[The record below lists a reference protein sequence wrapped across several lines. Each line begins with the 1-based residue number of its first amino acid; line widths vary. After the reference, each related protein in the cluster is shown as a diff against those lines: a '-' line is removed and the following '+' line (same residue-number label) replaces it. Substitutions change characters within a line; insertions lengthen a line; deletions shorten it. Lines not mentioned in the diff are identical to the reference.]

1 MPSLRLAHRL
11 GLAVA
16 ITGAIALSSL
26 ATFDTVTP
34 GVAIAAAGDGVT
46 AYISP
51 PSVQGP
57 PSNTGAII
65 QDFNSSNFCSTL
77 GVSNVGTFSGSCTSV
92 TSGNGDFKFGGANT
106 TSDQPTVGGTATTF
120 AAVWGSQVLS
130 LSFPSNDVRYLGF
143 WWSAGSAGNQVKF
156 YTKVS
161 GVDVLTATFT
171 TNNINTLLN
180 TSGQVEGSV
189 LPPNP
194 FPGTQVVTAID
205 GSQYKKGY
213 YFGRPSD
220 HSSLTP
226 TSMPFSSVND
236 NIYSHAYL
244 NVYASGSISFSKVE
258 FIGGGFELDNVA
270 VSNQLRTPTSE
281 LVLLQSVLG
290 KSVEFRANGGTGT
303 MPAQTSDAATQL
315 SSNAFIRPG
324 YTFNGWRTTSSGT
337 GGTPFSDQASFDFAN
352 DMALYAQW
360 TANTLA
366 VTYDT
371 QGGSAVNAGT
381 TKTDEAISTDPG
393 TPTRDGH
400 TFNGWFSNSTGGNPL
415 TFPHTHGKIAA
426 FTIYAQWTPLTAP
439 TSTSTS
445 STSTSSTTTIA
456 PSPTNSVAQ
465 SATPT
470 TTTTTTPTTTTT
482 TATTTTTTTATTTAT
497 TTTTVLEP
505 EAVAQQLKDLP
516 VTGTNPWLVA
526 SLGLLALSFG
536 LVVLRRQRHC

>member
-26 ATFDTVTP
+26 TTFDTVTP

-51 PSVQGP
+51 PFVQGP

-120 AAVWGSQVLS
+120 AAAWNSQVLS

-226 TSMPFSSVND
+226 TSMPFSNVND

-244 NVYASGSISFSKVE
+244 NVYASGTISFSKVE

-290 KSVEFRANGGTGT
+290 KSVEFRANAGTGT

-315 SSNAFIRPG
+315 TSNAFIRPG
-324 YTFNGWRTTSSGT
+324 YTFNGWHTTSSGT
-337 GGTPFSDQASFDFAN
+337 GGTPFSEQASFDFAN
-352 DMALYAQW
+352 DMVLHAQW

-371 QGGSAVNAGT
+371 QGGSAVNAGS

-393 TPTRDGH
+393 TPARDGH

-426 FTIYAQWTPLTAP
+426 FTIYAQWTPLAAP
-439 TSTSTS
+439 T

-470 TTTTTTPTTTTT
+470 TTP
-482 TATTTTTTTATTTAT
+482 
-497 TTTTVLEP
+497 TTVLEP
-505 EAVAQQLKDLP
+505 VAATQQLKDLP
-516 VTGTNPWLVA
+516 VTGTNPWFVTCL
-526 SLGLLALSFG
+526 SLLALSFG
-536 LVVLRRQRHC
+536 LVLLRRQRHS

>member
-1 MPSLRLAHRL
+1 MPSLRLTHRL

-26 ATFDTVTP
+26 ATFDTLTP

-51 PSVQGP
+51 PFVQGP
-57 PSNTGAII
+57 PSNTNAII
-65 QDFNSSNFCSTL
+65 QDFNTSNFCSTL
-77 GVSNVGTFSGSCTSV
+77 GVSNVGTFSGDCTSV
-92 TSGNGDFKFGGANT
+92 ASGNGDFKFGGANT

-120 AAVWGSQVLS
+120 AAAWNSQVLS

-143 WWSAGSAGNQVKF
+143 WWSAGSTGNQVKF

-171 TNNINTLLN
+171 SNTINSLLN
-180 TSGQVEGSV
+180 TSGQVEASV

-194 FPGTQVVTAID
+194 FPGTQVLTSID

-226 TSMPFSSVND
+226 TSMPFNSVND

-258 FIGGGFELDNVA
+258 FIGGGFEFDNVA
-270 VSNQLRTPTSE
+270 VSNQLRTPSSE

-303 MPAQTSDAATQL
+303 MPAQTSDAAAQL
-315 SSNAFIRPG
+315 SSNAFIRTG
-324 YTFNGWRTTSSGT
+324 YTFNGWHTTSSGT

-352 DMALYAQW
+352 DMVLHAQW

-366 VTYDT
+366 ITYDT
-371 QGGSAVNAGT
+371 QGGSAVNAGS

-393 TPTRDGH
+393 TPARDGH
-400 TFNGWFSNSTGGNPL
+400 TFNGWFSNSAGGNPL
-415 TFPHTHGKIAA
+415 TFPHTHGKTAA
-426 FTIYAQWTPLTAP
+426 FTIYAQWTPLPAP
-439 TSTSTS
+439 TSTTTSSTTTSSTSTSSTSTSSTSTS
-445 STSTSSTTTIA
+445 STSTSSTTT
-456 PSPTNSVAQ
+456 
-465 SATPT
+465 
-470 TTTTTTPTTTTT
+470 
-482 TATTTTTTTATTTAT
+482 
-497 TTTTVLEP
+497 TVLEP
-505 EAVAQQLKDLP
+505 VIAEQQSKDLP
-516 VTGTNPWLVA
+516 VTGTNPWPVA
-526 SLGLLALSFG
+526 SLALLALSFG
-536 LVVLRRQRHC
+536 FVVLHRQRRY

>member
-1 MPSLRLAHRL
+1 MPSLRLTHRL

-26 ATFDTVTP
+26 ATFDTLTP
-34 GVAIAAAGDGVT
+34 RVAIAAAGDGVT

-51 PSVQGP
+51 PFVQGP
-57 PSNTGAII
+57 PSNTNAII
-65 QDFNSSNFCSTL
+65 QDFNTSNFCSTL
-77 GVSNVGTFSGSCTSV
+77 GASNVGTFSGDCTSV
-92 TSGNGDFKFGGANT
+92 ASGNGDFKFGGANT

-120 AAVWGSQVLS
+120 AAAWNSQVLS

-143 WWSAGSAGNQVKF
+143 WWSAGSTGNQVKF

-171 TNNINTLLN
+171 SSTINSLLN
-180 TSGQVEGSV
+180 TSGQVEASV

-194 FPGTQVVTAID
+194 FPGTQVLTSID

-226 TSMPFSSVND
+226 TSMPFTSVND

-258 FIGGGFELDNVA
+258 FIGGGFEFDNVA
-270 VSNQLRTPTSE
+270 VSNQLRTPSSE

-315 SSNAFIRPG
+315 SSNAFTRTG
-324 YTFNGWRTTSSGT
+324 YTFNGWHTTSSGT

-352 DMALYAQW
+352 DIVLHAQW
-360 TANTLA
+360 TLLPAPT
-366 VTYDT
+366 
-371 QGGSAVNAGT
+371 ST
-381 TKTDEAISTDPG
+381 TTSS
-393 TPTRDGH
+393 TPT
-400 TFNGWFSNSTGGNPL
+400 SST
-415 TFPHTHGKIAA
+415 TTSS
-426 FTIYAQWTPLTAP
+426 TSTS
-439 TSTSTS
+439 STSTS
-445 STSTSSTTTIA
+445 STSTSSTTT
-456 PSPTNSVAQ
+456 SS
-465 SATPT
+465 
-470 TTTTTTPTTTTT
+470 
-482 TATTTTTTTATTTAT
+482 

-505 EAVAQQLKDLP
+505 VVAQQQSKDLP
-516 VTGTNPWLVA
+516 VTGTNPWPVA
-526 SLGLLALSFG
+526 SLALLALSFG
-536 LVVLRRQRHC
+536 FVVLHRQRRY

>member
-1 MPSLRLAHRL
+1 MPSLRLTHRL

-26 ATFDTVTP
+26 ATFDTLTP
-34 GVAIAAAGDGVT
+34 RVAIAAAGDGVT

-51 PSVQGP
+51 PFVQGP
-57 PSNTGAII
+57 PSNTNAII
-65 QDFNSSNFCSTL
+65 QDFNTSNFCSTL
-77 GVSNVGTFSGSCTSV
+77 GASNVGTFSGDCTSV
-92 TSGNGDFKFGGANT
+92 ASGNGDFKFGGANT

-120 AAVWGSQVLS
+120 AAAWSSQVLS

-143 WWSAGSAGNQVKF
+143 WWSAGSTGNQVKF

-171 TNNINTLLN
+171 SSTINSLLN
-180 TSGQVEGSV
+180 TSGQVEASV

-194 FPGTQVVTAID
+194 FPGTQVLTSID

-226 TSMPFSSVND
+226 TSMPFTSVND

-258 FIGGGFELDNVA
+258 FIGGGFEFDNVA
-270 VSNQLRTPTSE
+270 VSNQLRTPSSE

-315 SSNAFIRPG
+315 SSNAFTRTG
-324 YTFNGWRTTSSGT
+324 YTFNGWHTTSSGT

-352 DMALYAQW
+352 DMVLHAQW
-360 TANTLA
+360 TLL
-366 VTYDT
+366 
-371 QGGSAVNAGT
+371 
-381 TKTDEAISTDPG
+381 P
-393 TPTRDGH
+393 
-400 TFNGWFSNSTGGNPL
+400 
-415 TFPHTHGKIAA
+415 
-426 FTIYAQWTPLTAP
+426 AP
-439 TSTSTS
+439 TSTTTSSTTTSSTTTSSTTTS
-445 STSTSSTTTIA
+445 STSTSSTTT
-456 PSPTNSVAQ
+456 SSTST
-465 SATPT
+465 SS
-470 TTTTTTPTTTTT
+470 
-482 TATTTTTTTATTTAT
+482 

-505 EAVAQQLKDLP
+505 VVAQQQSKDLP
-516 VTGTNPWLVA
+516 VTGTNPWPVA
-526 SLGLLALSFG
+526 SLALLALSFG
-536 LVVLRRQRHC
+536 FVVLHRQRRY

>member
-1 MPSLRLAHRL
+1 
-11 GLAVA
+11 
-16 ITGAIALSSL
+16 
-26 ATFDTVTP
+26 
-34 GVAIAAAGDGVT
+34 
-46 AYISP
+46 
-51 PSVQGP
+51 
-57 PSNTGAII
+57 
-65 QDFNSSNFCSTL
+65 
-77 GVSNVGTFSGSCTSV
+77 
-92 TSGNGDFKFGGANT
+92 
-106 TSDQPTVGGTATTF
+106 
-120 AAVWGSQVLS
+120 VLS

-290 KSVEFRANGGTGT
+290 KSVEFRANAGTGT

-315 SSNAFIRPG
+315 TSNAFIRPG
-324 YTFNGWRTTSSGT
+324 YTFNGWRTTSSAT

-352 DMALYAQW
+352 DMVLHAQW

-371 QGGSAVNAGT
+371 QGGSTINTGT

-482 TATTTTTTTATTTAT
+482 TATTTTTTT
-497 TTTTVLEP
+497 VLEP

>member
-1 MPSLRLAHRL
+1 
-11 GLAVA
+11 
-16 ITGAIALSSL
+16 
-26 ATFDTVTP
+26 
-34 GVAIAAAGDGVT
+34 
-46 AYISP
+46 
-51 PSVQGP
+51 
-57 PSNTGAII
+57 
-65 QDFNSSNFCSTL
+65 
-77 GVSNVGTFSGSCTSV
+77 
-92 TSGNGDFKFGGANT
+92 
-106 TSDQPTVGGTATTF
+106 
-120 AAVWGSQVLS
+120 
-130 LSFPSNDVRYLGF
+130 
-143 WWSAGSAGNQVKF
+143 
-156 YTKVS
+156 
-161 GVDVLTATFT
+161 
-171 TNNINTLLN
+171 
-180 TSGQVEGSV
+180 VEGSV

-290 KSVEFRANGGTGT
+290 KSVEFRANAGTGT

-315 SSNAFIRPG
+315 TSNAFIRPG
-324 YTFNGWRTTSSGT
+324 YTFNGWRTTSSAT

-352 DMALYAQW
+352 DMVLHAQW

-371 QGGSAVNAGT
+371 QGGSTINTGT

-445 STSTSSTTTIA
+445 STSTTSTT
-456 PSPTNSVAQ
+456 VA
-465 SATPT
+465 PT
-470 TTTTTTPTTTTT
+470 TTTTSTTVAPTTTTT
-482 TATTTTTTTATTTAT
+482 STTVAPTTTINTSTTDTPSTTLAAPSKMGKMKRDGVTKADRLPATG
-497 TTTTVLEP
+497 
-505 EAVAQQLKDLP
+505 QQMNGIIALALACILM
-516 VTGTNPWLVA
+516 GTA
-526 SLGLLALSFG
+526 SLA
-536 LVVLRRQRHC
+536 LRRTKN